1 MKTKRLRKWGVSALL
16 LALAAL
22 GLNPL
27 RAQDTIWAYPRSN
40 YLYDCYINEKYSVG
54 YGRAPIMG
62 SNGGGVVAKRVNEN
76 QDTVRV
82 VGIAAAMLSKMDY
95 ASGGRPPEDSS
106 SRWFMEYHYDTYDTT
121 YNNCFEYL
129 CLYEHVGDSMR
140 VIDSVMVHRQNDS
153 PAYIAR
159 ALGDYCMES
168 YPHERETYFFLYE
181 KYFESPITLTDS
193 FYVGVTQHTHGGY
206 VDAGGGVWQYRTI
219 PFHLLHLMY
228 YADPTAPRPE
238 AKAHM
243 MVRQDGSHRWRFY
256 CNGASI
262 HQEGFYFIFPIV
274 AADSGEVSIETVE
287 RMTDLYPNPAADRV
301 TLASS
306 FGISGVSVY
315 NTAGTLVLE
324 RQGLAGTMHTLDISA
339 LPTGAYLLHLR
350 TPVGTA
356 VKKLLVR

>member
-1 MKTKRLRKWGVSALL
+1 MKTKLLRKHISIFIAICIVH
-16 LALAAL
+16 
-22 GLNPL
+22 GLNL
-27 RAQDTIWAYPRSN
+27 IKAQDTVWSYPRSN
-40 YLYDCYINEKYSVG
+40 YLYDCFIDEKFPVG
-54 YGRAPIMG
+54 YALAPNCG
-62 SNGGGVVAKRVNEN
+62 YGGGAVAKRVNVAC
-76 QDTVRV
+76 DTVRV
-82 VGIAAAMLSKMDY
+82 VGIAAAMISKMDY
-95 ASGGRPPEDSS
+95 VSGGLPPEDSS
-106 SRWFMEYHYDTYDTT
+106 SRWFMEYHYNTYDTT

-219 PFHLLHLMY
+219 PFRLLHLMY
-228 YADPTAPRPE
+228 YSNPSAPRPE
-238 AKAHM
+238 AKAHLVVM
-243 MVRQDGSHRWRFY
+243 SETTRSWRFY
-256 CNGASI
+256 CNGASN
-262 HQEGFYFIFPIV
+262 HQRGFYFIFPIV

>member
-1 MKTKRLRKWGVSALL
+1 MKTSRLRKWRVSALL

-40 YLYDCYINEKYSVG
+40 YLYDCYINEKYPTASWN
-54 YGRAPIMG
+54 APIV
-62 SNGGGVVAKRVNEN
+62 NGGGGAVAKRVNMAC
-76 QDTVRV
+76 DTVRV
-82 VGIAAAMLSKMDY
+82 VGIAAAMHSRMDY
-95 ASGGRPPEDSS
+95 CSEGRPPEDSS
-106 SRWFMEYHYDTYDTT
+106 SIWFMEYHYNTYDTT

-140 VIDSVMVHRQNDS
+140 VIDSVMVHRQNDI
-153 PAYIAR
+153 PTCVIKPLGNYDLG
-159 ALGDYCMES
+159 AL
-168 YPHERETYFFLYE
+168 PHDREIYYYLYE

-193 FYVGVTQHTHGGY
+193 FYVGVTQYTSSGY
-206 VDAGGGVWQYRTI
+206 VDAAGGVWQYRTI
-219 PFHLLHLMY
+219 PLYLLNQQYRDMLS
-228 YADPTAPRPE
+228 TPRVE
-238 AKAHM
+238 VRAHQSFDS
-243 MVRQDGSHRWRFY
+243 RDGTRRWRFY
-256 CNGASI
+256 YYGST
-262 HQEGFYFIFPIV
+262 QQQGFYFIFPIV

-287 RMTDLYPNPAADRV
+287 RMTELYPNPAADRV

-324 RQGLAGTMHTLDISA
+324 RLGLAGTMYTLDISA
-339 LPTGAYLLHLR
+339 LPAGAYLLHLR